1 MSIRW
6 SAEWEPH
13 QGIWVAWPHNE
24 EDWPGR
30 FGPVPWVFADFLK
43 KLARFEHLHIFAQ
56 KNLRPDMLDIFERV
70 GIKPEDYTLHD
81 YATNR
86 VWTRDFCSTWIQE
99 SGEFM
104 DNNGLTA
111 VKWQFNGWAKYDN
124 WQADEAAGIRVFD
137 DDTILPS
144 RNGRRIVLEGGSI
157 DGNGHGTMLTTRE
170 CLLSDVQCR
179 NPGFT
184 QADYEAVFKDYLGI
198 NHTIWLNKGIAG
210 DDTHGHIDDLA
221 RFVNR
226 DTVVC
231 VYESDKNDVN
241 HEPTKEN
248 VEILRNSK
256 NADGKPISVITLPM
270 PAPIIFDGQ
279 RLPASYANF
288 LIANGAVFVPTFN
301 DAHDRHALTTLAH
314 CFPDREIISI
324 YCGDLVWGL
333 GTLHC
338 MTMQMPA
345 PV

>member
-6 SAEWEPH
+6 PAEWEPH
-13 QGIWVAWPHNE
+13 QGIWVAWPHNV
-24 EDWPGR
+24 EDWPDR
-30 FGPVPWVFADFLK
+30 FGPIPWVYADFLK
-43 KLARFEHLHIFAQ
+43 KLAKFEHLHIIAQ

-70 GIKPEDYTLHD
+70 GLEASDFTLYD
-81 YATNR
+81 QVTDR
-86 VWTRDFCSTWIQE
+86 VWTRDFCPVWI
-99 SGEFM
+99 
-104 DNNGLTA
+104 NGPKGQIA
-111 VKWQFNGWAKYDN
+111 VKWQFNAWAKYEN
-124 WQADEAAGIRVFD
+124 WQADEAAGRNIIEDAVL
-137 DDTILPS
+137 LPE
-144 RNGRRIVLEGGSI
+144 RNGRRIVLEGGGI

-170 CLLSDVQCR
+170 WLLSDVQIR

-184 QADYEAVFKDYLGI
+184 QIDYETVFKQYLGI
-198 NHTIWLNKGIAG
+198 HHTIWLNKGIVG

-221 RFVNR
+221 RFVNP

-231 VYESDKNDVN
+231 VYESDKGDAN

-256 NADGKPISVITLPM
+256 TADGKPIIVITLPM

-288 LIANGAVFVPTFN
+288 LIVNEAVFVPTFN
-301 DAHDRHALTTLAH
+301 DAHDRHALTTLAQ
-314 CFPDREIISI
+314 CFPNREIIGI

-345 PV
+345 A